1 MRAVA
6 LVGVGQVEV
15 VDDWPEPECGPGDVV
30 VGVRAVGLCGTDLS
44 VYAGKRA
51 VPGMPWVMG
60 HEGGGEIVAV
70 GDDVHDRQ
78 VGQRVVIE
86 PNVPDGTCPFCRAG
100 RSSACK
106 NRQIVGVNRTGILAE
121 RVVVPA
127 AFAWPVP
134 AEWSDEAL
142 ACFEPLVVAYT
153 AVTRAGVVAG
163 VECLVV
169 GAGSQGL
176 LVCQS
181 LLAVGAHP
189 YVVEPHE
196 GRLALAEKLGARR
209 ADERKDTYPFVFE
222 TSGAPPA
229 WEPAFAAVGN
239 TGTLVVIG
247 QTTTPVPIVTNTV
260 VQRQIA
266 IRGTLIYD
274 HPQDYAAAL
283 RAVASGAIAPE
294 ATVQAGFAVEEAA
307 AAFAGVRDIPGKSW
321 ISMVSS

>member
-6 LVGVGQVEV
+6 LMAPGQVQV
-15 VDDWPEPECGPGDVV
+15 VDDWAEPECGPGDVV
-30 VGVRAVGLCGTDLS
+30 VRVRAVGLCGTDLA
-44 VYAGKRA
+44 VYGGKRA
-51 VPGMPWVMG
+51 VPETPWVMG

-70 GDDVHDRQ
+70 GADVRDRE

-86 PNVPDGTCPFCRAG
+86 PNVPDGTCRMCTAG

-106 NRQIVGVNRTGILAE
+106 NRHIVGVNRTGILAD
-121 RVVVPA
+121 RVAVPA
-127 AFAWPVP
+127 SFVWPVP
-134 AEWSDEAL
+134 ADWSDRAL

-153 AVTRAGVVAG
+153 AVARSGVRPG
-163 VECLVV
+163 DDCLVV

-189 YVVEPHE
+189 FVTEPHE
-196 GRLALAEKLGARR
+196 GRLGLAEKLGARR
-209 ADERKDTYPFVFE
+209 ADEHDGDYPFVFE

-239 TGTLVVIG
+239 TGTLMVIG
-247 QTTTPVPIVTNTV
+247 QTTAPSPIITNIV
-260 VQRQIA
+260 VQRQIT

-283 RAVASGAIAPE
+283 QAVTSGAIAAE
-294 ATVQAGFAVEEAA
+294 ATVQAGFPAEEAA
-307 AAFAGVRDIPGKSW
+307 AAFAGARDVPGKSW
-321 ISMVSS
+321 ISMA

>member
-1 MRAVA
+1 VRAVA
-6 LVGVGQVEV
+6 LVAPGEVRV

-30 VGVRAVGLCGTDLS
+30 VRVRAVGLCGTDLA
-44 VYAGKRA
+44 VYGGKRA

-60 HEGGGEIVAV
+60 HEGGGDIVAV
-70 GDDVHDRQ
+70 GSEVRDRE

-86 PNVPDGTCPFCRAG
+86 PNVPDGTCPMCRAG

-106 NRQIVGVNRTGILAE
+106 SRGIVGVTRTGILAD

-127 AFAWPVP
+127 PFAWPVAP
-134 AEWSDEAL
+134 EWSDEAL

-153 AVTRAGVVAG
+153 AVMRAGVRAG
-163 VECLVV
+163 DECLVV

-189 YVVEPHE
+189 FVTEPHE

-209 ADERKDTYPFVFE
+209 SAEHVGDFLFVFE

-239 TGTLVVIG
+239 TGTMVVIG
-247 QTTTPVPIVTNTV
+247 QTATPLPIVTNTV
-260 VQRQIA
+260 VQRQIT

-283 RAVASGAIAPE
+283 QAVSSGAVAAE
-294 ATVQAGFAVEEAA
+294 ATVQAGFSAEDAA
-307 AAFAGVRDIPGKSW
+307 DAFAGARDVPGKSW
-321 ISMVSS
+321 ISMA